1 MMLIINI
8 CKEQLHYFEFVKPIG
23 NILSRNNIE
32 FITKHYKELTF
43 EDVRKS
49 KRIIICGTSLK
60 DNEFLENEKLFEW
73 LLIYDR
79 PLLGIC
85 GGIEL
90 IGKVFGGKIKNKQ
103 EIGLN
108 EIDFE
113 KPFLGLKEKNKVYQ
127 LHNFYV
133 DISNVKDI
141 EIYSRSYF
149 NIPQAIKH
157 KSKPIYGVLFHPEVR
172 NKGLVEE
179 FCKL

>member
-103 EIGLN
+103 E
-108 EIDFE
+108 
-113 KPFLGLKEKNKVYQ
+113 Q
-127 LHNFYV
+127 
-133 DISNVKDI
+133 
-141 EIYSRSYF
+141 
-149 NIPQAIKH
+149 
-157 KSKPIYGVLFHPEVR
+157 
-172 NKGLVEE
+172 
-179 FCKL
+179 